1 VSRLI
6 LSRSIGEEIVIAG
19 EIVVRV
25 CEVNSKGRVKL
36 AFETSGDIPI
46 HRREVADAMEL
57 DALEGPEKEA
67 RAMAQRAKRESA
79 IKSLRDRSKARG

>member
-1 VSRLI
+1 MSRLI

-25 CEVNSKGRVKL
+25 CEVNAKGRVKL

-46 HRREVADAMEL
+46 YRREVADAMEL
-57 DALEGPEKEA
+57 EALEGPEKEV
-67 RAMAQRAKRESA
+67 RAVAQKAKREAA
-79 IKSLRDRSKARG
+79 IKSLRSRSKSRG